1 MTTNNTNENGGWMSS
16 RFVTLVALCGDYL
29 ATFTANAVRTSW
41 ALSSTTC
48 RSSATT
54 SRWRAELADNW
65 RLDPHGAR
73 HPPAA
78 RVVAG
83 DLPVPVRDGGVHR
96 TGGEQR
102 QGSDHARRRALFAG
116 LTGLTLALS
125 VTAWRERW
133 RTRWQAVNVLA
144 VPLTITAA
152 IAIYCGVVGLPIG
165 PRAAAF
171 GAYLTIP
178 AVLVCAG
185 GAGPPNLVRVL
196 AAAIILW
203 LPIEFSLLPPLRLPP
218 PDGLRAAPFAALAA
232 GLYLFLVACPLDRI
246 GYTFQLSRR
255 DFRVALIATAAF
267 AMVGVPIGLATGFLE
282 WNPRPDA
289 VRLAVAPIAIYLA
302 TGVPEEFLFRG
313 LIQNALER
321 AIGRAALPI
330 ASIIFGLAHL
340 PDVRYVL
347 LATLAGVAYGWVYLA
362 TRRITASAVTHAL
375 VDWIWVLLLRG

>member
-1 MTTNNTNENGGWMSS
+1 VTHTTQETRTRREWWPAIVLFLFAMAVFIAREASTV
-16 RFVTLVALCGDYL
+16 REVTTL
-29 ATFTANAVRTSW
+29 A
-41 ALSSTTC
+41 
-48 RSSATT
+48 
-54 SRWRAELADNW
+54 
-65 RLDPHGAR
+65 
-73 HPPAA
+73 
-78 RVVAG
+78 AG
-83 DLPVPVRDGGVHR
+83 
-96 TGGEQR
+96 
-102 QGSDHARRRALFAG
+102 ALFAG
-116 LTGLTLALS
+116 LTGLTMALS
-125 VTAWRERW
+125 VTAWRERLA
-133 RTRWQAVNVLA
+133 TRWQVVNVLA

-152 IAIYCGVVGLPIG
+152 IAIYCGVVGLPVV

-178 AVLVCAG
+178 AVLVCTGRAG
-185 GAGPPNLVRVL
+185 APHLVSVL

-232 GLYLFLVACPLDRI
+232 GLYLFLVACPLERI

-255 DFRVALIATAAF
+255 DFRVALIATAAY
-267 AMVGVPIGLATGFLE
+267 AIVGVPIGLATGFLE

-321 AIGRAALPI
+321 AIGRAALPL

-347 LATLAGVAYGWVYLA
+347 LATIAGVAYGWVYLA

>member
-1 MTTNNTNENGGWMSS
+1 MFLFLFAMAVFIAREASRIWEVTT
-16 RFVTLVALCGDYL
+16 L
-29 ATFTANAVRTSW
+29 
-41 ALSSTTC
+41 
-48 RSSATT
+48 
-54 SRWRAELADNW
+54 
-65 RLDPHGAR
+65 GA
-73 HPPAA
+73 
-78 RVVAG
+78 G
-83 DLPVPVRDGGVHR
+83 
-96 TGGEQR
+96 
-102 QGSDHARRRALFAG
+102 ALFAG

-125 VTAWRERW
+125 VTACRERL
-133 RTRWQAVNVLA
+133 RTRSQAVNMLA
-144 VPLTITAA
+144 APLAITAA
-152 IAIYCGVVGLPIG
+152 IAMWYGVIGLPIV

-178 AVLVCAG
+178 AVLVCVGRAG
-185 GAGPPNLVRVL
+185 APDLVRVL
-196 AAAIILW
+196 GAAIVLW
-203 LPIEFSLLPPLRLPP
+203 LPIEFNLLPQLRLPP

-246 GYTFQLSRR
+246 GYTFRLSGR
-255 DFRVALIATAAF
+255 DLRVALIATAAF
-267 AMVGVPIGLATGFLE
+267 AVVGVPIGLVTGFLE

-313 LIQNALER
+313 LIQNTLER

-347 LATLAGVAYGWVYLA
+347 LATLAGVAYGWVYLV